1 MNQTTEFDAIV
12 IGSGI
17 TGGWAAKELTAKG
30 LKVLVLERGKP
41 LEHQKGYV
49 HEFTPP
55 WQAPMHGLPDRAL
68 DARDY
73 EIQSRIEETWAA
85 RTDRYSESRAT
96 LRGAADLHKVEMN
109 YIGG

>member
-17 TGGWAAKELTAKG
+17 TGGWAAKELTEKG
-30 LKVLVLERGKP
+30 LKVLILERGKP

-55 WQAPMHGLPDRAL
+55 WQAPEHGLPDRAL
-68 DARDY
+68 DAREY
-73 EIQSRIEETWAA
+73 EIQSKIE
-85 RTDRYSESRAT
+85 
-96 LRGAADLHKVEMN
+96 RGAFSWAMR
-109 YIGG
+109 